1 MEFVQLTLSDDKPVW
16 INLAHV
22 HIMVRSGDLT
32 VLQFTTAAKDETV
45 TVKEPPR
52 DIFAKI

>member
-1 MEFVQLTLSDDKPVW
+1 MEFVQLTLSDDEPVW

-32 VLQFTTAAKDETV
+32 VLQFTTAAKDDV

-52 DIFAKI
+52 DILRKH

>member
-1 MEFVQLTLSDDKPVW
+1 MEFVQLTLSDDEPVW

-52 DIFAKI
+52 DIFGKF

>member
-1 MEFVQLTLSDDKPVW
+1 MQFFQLTLSDDKPVW

-22 HIMVRSGDLT
+22 YLMVRSGDLT

-52 DIFAKI
+52 DIFGKF

>member
-1 MEFVQLTLSDDKPVW
+1 MEFVRLTLSDDEPVW
-16 INLAHV
+16 VNLEHV
-22 HIMVRSGDLT
+22 HLMVRNGDLT
-32 VLQFTTAAKDETV
+32 VLQFATAAKDETV

>member
-22 HIMVRSGDLT
+22 YLMVRSGDLT
-32 VLQFTTAAKDETV
+32 VLQLATAAEDETV

-52 DIFAKI
+52 DIFGKF